1 MSALRDVDA
10 TAFELV
16 LASQSP
22 QRLELLRQV
31 GFEPFCLPAD
41 IDEQP
46 LNSEAPEELVLRLAC
61 TKASACAEMPQFSEL
76 SGSGLKRVIL
86 AADTVINLNGQI
98 MGKPRNEEH
107 ALDMLQQLSGREHW
121 VHSGVCVQELG
132 NSVQHTQVVTTRVQ
146 FASLTRQVAQRYWHS
161 GEPQGK
167 AGSYAIQGIGA
178 QFVVQLSG
186 SYSNVVGLPL
196 YETTQLLARTGLSS
210 L

>member
-1 MSALRDVDA
+1 MSALKDVDA
-10 TAFELV
+10 PAYELV

-46 LNSEAPEELVLRLAC
+46 LNSEAPEDLVLRLAC
-61 TKASACAEMPQFSEL
+61 AKACACAEMPEFSKL
-76 SGSGLKRVIL
+76 RGSGPKRVIL
-86 AADTVINLNGQI
+86 AADTVIDLNGQI

-107 ALDMLQQLSGREHW
+107 ALDMLQRLSGREHR

-132 NSVQHTQVVTTRVQ
+132 GSVQHTAVVTTNVR
-146 FASLTRQVAQRYWHS
+146 FATVTRQMARRYWRS